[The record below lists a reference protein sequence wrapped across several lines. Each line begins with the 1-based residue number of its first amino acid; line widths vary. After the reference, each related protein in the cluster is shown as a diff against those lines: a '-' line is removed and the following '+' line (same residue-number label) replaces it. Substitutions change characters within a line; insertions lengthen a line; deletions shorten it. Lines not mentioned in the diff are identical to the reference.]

1 MANAHKAIEDAR
13 TTIAIPSGNLSGGAD
28 TKLSAVVDALDA
40 LAAEFADFR
49 TKATAEIDELRDQL
63 ADARSVD

>member
-1 MANAHKAIEDAR
+1 VRQAIDA
-13 TTIAIPSGNLSGGAD
+13 
-28 TKLSAVVDALDA
+28 TKP

-63 ADARSVD
+63 ADARSGD